1 MAWVLAPLCVEAQ
14 DDAQVK
20 PSVVYGQS
28 RKLEIGGIAV
38 EGVKNYE
45 DYVLIGL
52 SGLTVGETISV
63 PGDEI
68 TDAVKRYWKH
78 GLFSSVKI
86 EADSIVDEKIY
97 LKITLA
103 TRPRVSK
110 VNIWGVK
117 KSEQKDLEEKMGLV
131 RGNQVT
137 PNMIDHAKIVVKN
150 YFDAKGFRNAD
161 VDIVQHDDPTHPDQ
175 LILDVNID
183 KHEKVKVRKI
193 YITGNKHIKT
203 KKFHGNFFSGGLL
216 KKTNEKGF
224 KSLLKKKKFIAE
236 NYAED
241 KERVIEK
248 YNELGYRD
256 ANIVKDSVV
265 DNGDNTVDIYLGLEE
280 GDKYYVRNITWTGN
294 TLYST
299 DRLNGVLRMK
309 RGDVYNQKH
318 IKNRLNVDDDA
329 VANYYSNQGYLFNQ
343 VVPVE
348 VGEEGDSIDLEIR
361 IVEGVQASINKIKIY
376 GNTRVYEEVV
386 RRRWDTLHQRLW
398 NPASGFSPTN

>member
-193 YITGNKHIKT
+193 YIGRFVKEDQRK
-203 KKFHGNFFSGGLL
+203 GLQEFA
-216 KKTNEKGF
+216 EK
-224 KSLLKKKKFIAE
+224 
-236 NYAED
+236 
-241 KERVIEK
+241 
-248 YNELGYRD
+248 
-256 ANIVKDSVV
+256 
-265 DNGDNTVDIYLGLEE
+265 
-280 GDKYYVRNITWTGN
+280 
-294 TLYST
+294 
-299 DRLNGVLRMK
+299 
-309 RGDVYNQKH
+309 
-318 IKNRLNVDDDA
+318 
-329 VANYYSNQGYLFNQ
+329 
-343 VVPVE
+343 
-348 VGEEGDSIDLEIR
+348 
-361 IVEGVQASINKIKIY
+361 
-376 GNTRVYEEVV
+376 EEVH
-386 RRRWDTLHQRLW
+386 RREIC
-398 NPASGFSPTN
+398 